1 MSSSSGRTAGR
12 RHVLS
17 AAAGL
22 LLLAGC
28 GFRPL
33 YGTREADGRS
43 TVSDLELVSITPLQD
58 RTGQQ
63 FHNLLRNRINPRG
76 QPVQPRHRLNV
87 TLRES
92 VRELALRSDETAT
105 RADLSLFAD
114 YSLVSTAD
122 NSVVFR
128 GSSRTINSYNILTSA
143 FATQVSEQDARERGL
158 RELSDEIRA
167 QLGIYFSRATD

>member
-1 MSSSSGRTAGR
+1 MSSSSGLARGR
-12 RHVLS
+12 RRILM

-22 LLLAGC
+22 MLAGC

-33 YGTREADGRS
+33 YGTREADGSS
-43 TVSDLELVSITPLQD
+43 TVADLELVSITPLQD

-167 QLGIYFSRATD
+167 QLGIYFSRVAE